1 MTTYLGAHPRW
12 GGGGGG
18 AAGLL
23 APWAARLGQLDCI
36 ILTFQLASPHLVDF
50 HRGGAEPT
58 NLAKLATYKLLA
70 EGSLKNACVQWW
82 A

>member
-1 MTTYLGAHPRW
+1 MKVKHGLLWFDDLTSDYPTW
-12 GGGGGG
+12 GLIHGGVAAACRGGG

-58 NLAKLATYKLLA
+58 NLA
-70 EGSLKNACVQWW
+70 
-82 A
+82 

>member
-1 MTTYLGAHPRW
+1 MKVKHGLLWFDDLTSDYPTW
-12 GGGGGG
+12 GLIHGGV

-50 HRGGAEPT
+50 HRGGAHS
-58 NLAKLATYKLLA
+58 
-70 EGSLKNACVQWW
+70 GR
-82 A
+82 